1 MRKVLFACLAM
12 AAGCA
17 DSLPTSEVESNIS
30 TSDDTDLAADCVGVL
45 DYVNQ
50 ASFATLDAALPS
62 NVATGI
68 VARRATAPFV
78 SIADISSVSG
88 VADARLRQIGEGARA
103 NGYIGAACAG
113 VIQELAVSAD
123 DRTAML
129 SFINTASTEEV
140 IDSLRSAQ
148 AEGIGASLVAARPFT
163 SLEQLAAQRF
173 MGPASFRGIRD
184 AAVVGPFD
192 QLAAAVNATFSQS
205 LIRTGFEPI
214 EALYPNA
221 WGRRSAP
228 ICFGMPSDLV
238 ADAGGSMRPN
248 LADTNEVYTTVSNAV
263 AQSGVQPASAA
274 AGLSDL
280 LKQISGQT
288 FYGCVDIGYEPNP
301 WCGITRSFFI
311 NSVTGYRV
319 FVETGWCE

>member
-1 MRKVLFACLAM
+1 MRTISWSVFACLAAM
-12 AAGCA
+12 GCA
-17 DSLPTSEVESNIS
+17 DQLATSEVSSKVS
-30 TSDDTDLAADCVGVL
+30 TTDDTDLAADCAGVL

-62 NVATGI
+62 NVAQGI
-68 VARRATAPFV
+68 VNRRAITPFV
-78 SIADISSVSG
+78 SIADLSSVSG
-88 VADARLRQIGEGARA
+88 IADARLRQIGEAARA

-129 SFINTASTEEV
+129 SFINTASTEQV

-184 AAVVGPFD
+184 AAVIGPFE
-192 QLAAAVNATFSQS
+192 QLAAAVNATPSEV

-214 EALYPNA
+214 EAMFPPVY
-221 WGRRSAP
+221 GRSSTV
-228 ICFGMPSDLV
+228 CFGMPSDLV
-238 ADAGGSMRPN
+238 AQAGGTMRPN
-248 LADTNEVYTTVSNAV
+248 LADGAEVLSNVTSAV
-263 AQSGVQPASAA
+263 NSAGTLPFSSA
-274 AGLSDL
+274 PGLADL
-280 LKQISGQT
+280 ATQVAGQT
-288 FYGCVDIGYEPNP
+288 FYGCEISYEPNP
-301 WCGITRSFFI
+301 WCGLTRRFYI
-311 NSVTGYRV
+311 NNVTGYRV
-319 FVETGWCE
+319 FAESGWCE